1 MIVKLGGSLITN
13 KSKPFSLR
21 KKVIKNAISEII
33 ESKKKVM
40 IVHGGGSFGHPIA
53 KKYNINF
60 GRDPSVPNQI
70 FGLAKT
76 HSVMTEL
83 NKFIL
88 DEFIKRQISAISIQP
103 SSIFIDHPEKGIIF
117 NFESVKL
124 SLELGMIP
132 VLYGDIMFSSQSNF
146 SILSGDTII
155 LKICE
160 KTEQLNVSKVVFTM
174 ETDGL
179 YIEDQNTGEIELAS
193 EVNYHQ
199 IDTIQLANLGGKIDI
214 TGGIRIKLNNIKEIM
229 KLGIPIQLINGLI
242 ENNIERA
249 LNNKSVK
256 GTYFIPPNHKSNS
269 F

>member
-1 MIVKLGGSLITN
+1 
-13 KSKPFSLR
+13 
-21 KKVIKNAISEII
+21 VIKNAISEII
-33 ESKKKVM
+33 ESKKKII

-53 KKYNINF
+53 KKYNINS
-60 GRDPSVPNQI
+60 GIDPTIPNQI

-83 NKFIL
+83 NKYII

-103 SSIFIDHPEKGIIF
+103 SSIFFNVPQKGIIF
-117 NFESVKL
+117 NFEPIKL

-132 VLYGDIMFSSQSNF
+132 ILYGDIMLSSRSNF

-160 KTEQLNVSKVVFTM
+160 KTEDFNISKVVFTM

-179 YIEDQNTGEIELAS
+179 YIKNQDIDEIELAH
-193 EVNYHQ
+193 EINYHQ

-229 KLGIPIQLINGLI
+229 KLGIPIQLINGLR
-242 ENNIERA
+242 ENNIYSA

-256 GTYFIPPNHKSNS
+256 GTYFQPPKS
-269 F
+269 